1 MDSLECLHAQ
11 KRKHALLLRSV
22 PQWGLHVVSPVCF
35 SSPFSGNYRP
45 NLAQLCT
52 GDPAGVCIK
61 TPLHPSP
68 PESQGKFRRRKSNR
82 NFQHL
87 LEACSQRHS
96 VGVFGGEAAY
106 LLVHPTSP
114 PSLATPHQP
123 PSTMLTL
130 SFHMG
135 GNDTLYSATVEL
147 TNAKYN
153 LAAP

>member
-1 MDSLECLHAQ
+1 MDSLERLHAR

-22 PQWGLHVVSPVCF
+22 PQWGPHVVSPVCF

-68 PESQGKFRRRKSNR
+68 PQRQREVQAQEVQTVISNI
-82 NFQHL
+82 
-87 LEACSQRHS
+87 CWKP
-96 VGVFGGEAAY
+96 AASDTVWAFSEEKQ
-106 LLVHPTSP
+106 LICWCIQPPP

-123 PSTMLTL
+123 PLHDAHFVL
-130 SFHMG
+130 PYG
-135 GNDTLYSATVEL
+135 R
-147 TNAKYN
+147 K
-153 LAAP
+153 